1 MGRQASAARNDLEH
15 MLSDE
20 KEQPKA
26 LPLSLLEDITDGFS
40 ENLQIGRGGFA
51 VVYKGVLENGTIA
64 VKKLFERLDIPDN
77 KFNEEIRCLMKVKH
91 KNIVRFLGYCA
102 NTQGEIVDH
111 AGGVV
116 MADVRQRLLCFEYVP
131 KGSLDEYIKDASNG
145 HDWIKTYAII
155 NGICEGLHYLHQ
167 NRILHLDLK
176 PANILL
182 DGNMMPKITD
192 FGLSRCFDE
201 KQTEAIT
208 KNMAG
213 TLGYIAPE
221 FHSGGD
227 IYTITK
233 KSDIY
238 SLGVIIIEMLTG
250 KKWYPAY
257 PDVDK
262 VLESWMNKL
271 GKSQRVTQLKQI
283 RLCIE
288 LGIECTD
295 GNQANRP
302 DTPDIINRL
311 GETENARIM
320 TGVSSLTVPQVQ
332 RALEKLEDATKNLL
346 PRRDIVHLMN
356 DSAEKNVTHWQ
367 GAAKNLRAAQEC
379 LNDNHHIVAVES
391 GPSISVEDCNLR
403 EAQECHNHN
412 LHISAVESSPSMSV
426 EDRNLQE
433 ALKLI
438 KDDLVGVIGIW
449 GPGGVGKTH
458 LLNNIKN
465 SLDGNTTFNYVV
477 QVTISR
483 GCSVEKIQTDIA
495 QQLNLDEFRKDSDV
509 QFRCRII
516 YDFLKKRSFLILVD
530 DLWDQID
537 LQAVGIPYPLGIEN
551 QLRRKVVLT
560 TRSRKV
566 CGQMEVRK
574 NIKVVCLQEDEA
586 WQLFKE
592 KVGHETF
599 SYNPRIEDLGKELV
613 KEMKGLP
620 LALVTIGKTMYAK
633 TDTAKWEYA
642 IEYMKQSWYVK
653 DDPLDMERVV
663 FRQVKFSFDSLRN
676 NILRKCFL
684 TCALW
689 PEDQKIPREMLA
701 RCWIGLG
708 LVDEPEIKSSYI
720 TAYNLMGEL
729 SAACLLEEDHGII
742 MYNEYLE
749 MHDYVKM
756 HDVVR
761 DMALWIACGCGKN
774 NSKWFVRAGV
784 GWDEKF
790 SIPWSQVERVSL
802 MMNMLSELPPVDSN
816 PCHMRMLCL
825 GNNFLSR
832 LQYHEIRKFTSLTYL
847 DLSFSQLH
855 RIPEELCSLANLE
868 HLDLS
873 GNSDIEVVPHCFGG
887 LIKLKFLYLEE
898 TRIQMLPKGVISKLQ
913 ALLVIDIRTLRPVS
927 EGIRMLLELGT
938 LPNLKA
944 VGIHVGCAVLREGA
958 DLPIRYLILEDHE
971 TRALNLS
978 DILSHNFA
986 RRTLYELTI
995 HMANLDQIIIR
1006 QELALPSCC
1015 FGALNQLQLSEFDN
1029 LREITWM
1036 ETCPASLFPKLTC
1049 LFVEY
1054 WQELEHL
1061 SWAMYLPCLE
1071 QLNIFNCNAMQ
1082 QPFVMHH
1089 GDNKFGEQDS
1099 SKTFPCLK
1107 YLRFSWCSSLVS
1119 IGDPDVTFPFLE
1131 RLEFEHCAEL
1141 KSLPFNMDNLPG
1153 NLQFVQIDVKSW
1165 ERMKGELEEGVK
1177 SFLEPK
1183 LKLYGVL

>member
-1 MGRQASAARNDLEH
+1 S
-15 MLSDE
+15 
-20 KEQPKA
+20 
-26 LPLSLLEDITDGFS
+26 
-40 ENLQIGRGGFA
+40 
-51 VVYKGVLENGTIA
+51 
-64 VKKLFERLDIPDN
+64 
-77 KFNEEIRCLMKVKH
+77 
-91 KNIVRFLGYCA
+91 
-102 NTQGEIVDH
+102 
-111 AGGVV
+111 
-116 MADVRQRLLCFEYVP
+116 
-131 KGSLDEYIKDASNG
+131 
-145 HDWIKTYAII
+145 
-155 NGICEGLHYLHQ
+155 
-167 NRILHLDLK
+167 
-176 PANILL
+176 
-182 DGNMMPKITD
+182 
-192 FGLSRCFDE
+192 
-201 KQTEAIT
+201 
-208 KNMAG
+208 
-213 TLGYIAPE
+213 
-221 FHSGGD
+221 
-227 IYTITK
+227 
-233 KSDIY
+233 
-238 SLGVIIIEMLTG
+238 VI
-250 KKWYPAY
+250 
-257 PDVDK
+257 
-262 VLESWMNKL
+262 
-271 GKSQRVTQLKQI
+271 
-283 RLCIE
+283 
-288 LGIECTD
+288 
-295 GNQANRP
+295 
-302 DTPDIINRL
+302 
-311 GETENARIM
+311 
-320 TGVSSLTVPQVQ
+320 
-332 RALEKLEDATKNLL
+332 
-346 PRRDIVHLMN
+346 
-356 DSAEKNVTHWQ
+356 
-367 GAAKNLRAAQEC
+367 
-379 LNDNHHIVAVES
+379 
-391 GPSISVEDCNLR
+391 
-403 EAQECHNHN
+403 
-412 LHISAVESSPSMSV
+412 
-426 EDRNLQE
+426 
-433 ALKLI
+433 
-438 KDDLVGVIGIW
+438 
-449 GPGGVGKTH
+449 
-458 LLNNIKN
+458 
-465 SLDGNTTFNYVV
+465 
-477 QVTISR
+477 
-483 GCSVEKIQTDIA
+483 
-495 QQLNLDEFRKDSDV
+495 
-509 QFRCRII
+509 
-516 YDFLKKRSFLILVD
+516 
-530 DLWDQID
+530 
-537 LQAVGIPYPLGIEN
+537 
-551 QLRRKVVLT
+551 
-560 TRSRKV
+560 
-566 CGQMEVRK
+566 
-574 NIKVVCLQEDEA
+574 
-586 WQLFKE
+586 
-592 KVGHETF
+592 
-599 SYNPRIEDLGKELV
+599 
-613 KEMKGLP
+613 
-620 LALVTIGKTMYAK
+620 
-633 TDTAKWEYA
+633 
-642 IEYMKQSWYVK
+642 
-653 DDPLDMERVV
+653 
-663 FRQVKFSFDSLRN
+663 
-676 NILRKCFL
+676 
-684 TCALW
+684 
-689 PEDQKIPREMLA
+689 
-701 RCWIGLG
+701 
-708 LVDEPEIKSSYI
+708 
-720 TAYNLMGEL
+720 
-729 SAACLLEEDHGII
+729 
-742 MYNEYLE
+742 
-749 MHDYVKM
+749 M